1 MKNPVLK
8 KGCYTEVAQGL
19 SPSRTIM
26 RTGVSYTDNGN
37 FLGME
42 AEMHA

>member
-19 SPSRTIM
+19 SPFCTIM
-26 RTGVSYTDNGN
+26 RTGVSYIDKGN
-37 FLGME
+37 FQGME
-42 AEMHA
+42 AEMDA